1 MKVSDKTIVFLG
13 KTICGDNGLMPYK
26 SGPQLVDYFYE
37 FGSDDVYD
45 GNFPTR
51 WVYTEGKVS
60 SYNNTNELKN
70 IIEKAVDVREFVNT
84 EFTVEGVVKKLN
96 KFLSFDD
103 YELKVVKGT
112 YKVYSQKG
120 FLVETDSVSSLSCEY
135 IEDNLVKCKS
145 KIKQG
150 DFKGAI
156 TNARTLVE
164 AVMIEIVEIKTGER
178 IDGAGKIEKLYKN
191 MKKVMTFPDYSTDMD
206 KTVKQVLSGLE
217 SISQG
222 LAGIS
227 NKSAD
232 RHANKFNT
240 QKHHAKLAVNSSF
253 TFVEFLIDSLE
264 YQSTKKTP

>member
-135 IEDNLVKCKS
+135 IEANLNITLTNINAIDEIASNRKLLKITDLLGREVTLS
-145 KIKQG
+145 KII
-150 DFKGAI
+150 DN
-156 TNARTLVE
+156 TTLLYIYDDGRVE
-164 AVMIEIVEIKTGER
+164 KKLIIE
-178 IDGAGKIEKLYKN
+178 
-191 MKKVMTFPDYSTDMD
+191 
-206 KTVKQVLSGLE
+206 
-217 SISQG
+217 
-222 LAGIS
+222 
-227 NKSAD
+227 
-232 RHANKFNT
+232 
-240 QKHHAKLAVNSSF
+240 
-253 TFVEFLIDSLE
+253 
-264 YQSTKKTP
+264 